1 MCGQGDPYLCR
12 VRVCWGG
19 FLRACALGSR
29 LLFSQVS
36 HLLEGTWAHLRAWG
50 WRGTFLQCFC
60 QSHLLAVGRDG
71 GRRDL
76 GVVTR
81 WRWPAGCLTAP
92 FLSAGEAFL
101 GSFVAS
107 GMGPSASSHGSPV
120 PLPSDLSFRSPTPS
134 NLPMVQL
141 WAAHAHEGKER
152 ARRVGRGLPGRWLSP
167 AFLRSAHSPPQSP
180 LPLRLVGPSHV
191 TDARSS
197 DAQCSLSSPAQ
208 GLCTSRPRCVQPPA
222 LPHWLSPARPSGLS
236 SPSPLLSLSPVT
248 MDLPVFVHEMC
259 VFLPKGAPRAGPG
272 LFSRCLPGTQSAL

>member
-1 MCGQGDPYLCR
+1 MARFFG
-12 VRVCWGG
+12 VSA
-19 FLRACALGSR
+19 RAIS
-29 LLFSQVS
+29 
-36 HLLEGTWAHLRAWG
+36 
-50 WRGTFLQCFC
+50 LQW
-60 QSHLLAVGRDG
+60 GRDG
-71 GRRDL
+71 GRWDL

-208 GLCTSRPRCVQPPA
+208 GLCTSRALCVQPPTPPA
-222 LPHWLSPARPSGLS
+222 VPCSSFRAQLPLPAS
-236 SPSPLLSLSPVT
+236 LSLT
-248 MDLPVFVHEMC
+248 CDNGFTC
-259 VFLPKGAPRAGPG
+259 VC
-272 LFSRCLPGTQSAL
+272 S

>member
-1 MCGQGDPYLCR
+1 M
-12 VRVCWGG
+12 
-19 FLRACALGSR
+19 
-29 LLFSQVS
+29 LFSQVS
-36 HLLEGTWAHLRAWG
+36 HLLERTWAHLRAWG
-50 WRGTFLQCFC
+50 WRGTFLRCFC

-208 GLCTSRPRCVQPPA
+208 GLCTSRSLCVQPPA
-222 LPHWLSPARPSGLS
+222 PPHRLSPARPSGLS